1 MSAIRGQGLTRADRR
16 LPAALAERAREFG
29 RSADPPVAPRS
40 AATVVLLRDASTG
53 LEAYLLRRVSTM
65 AFAAGMHV
73 FPGGGVD
80 VRDADAMTGWAGP
93 ATEEWAETL
102 RTGAAT
108 ARSLLGAAV
117 RETFEESGVLLAGA
131 TGDEVVR
138 DTATADWEAERVALA
153 DGTLALATMLV
164 RHRLVLRTD
173 LLRAWARWVTPEFE
187 PRRYDTYVFLAALPA
202 GQLTRAVAG
211 EADQAEW
218 IRPVD
223 AVDAFRSGRMPMLP
237 PTVATLVGLIPA
249 TTVAAAMALASGRSM
264 APVMPRP
271 VLADDG
277 AYLLLPG
284 EEGYSG

>member
-1 MSAIRGQGLTRADRR
+1 MSAIRGEGLTRADRR

-29 RSADPPVAPRS
+29 RSADPPVAPRC
-40 AATVVLLRDASTG
+40 AATVVLLRDAATG

-80 VRDADAMTGWAGP
+80 VRDADATTGWAGP
-93 ATEEWAETL
+93 APEEWADTL

-108 ARSLLGAAV
+108 ARSLVSAAV

-138 DTATADWEAERVALA
+138 NTTTADWEAERVALE
-153 DGTLALATMLV
+153 DGRLPLATLLV

-211 EADQAEW
+211 EADQVEW

-223 AVDAFRSGRMPMLP
+223 AVDAFRAGRMPMLP
-237 PTVATLVGLIPA
+237 PTVATLVGLTPA
-249 TTVAAAMALASGRSM
+249 TTVAEAMALASSRSM

-284 EEGYSG
+284 EEGYAG